1 MRDLAFVGF
10 LAALIAL
17 GFRRPFMFV
26 LAYAYVDIVSP
37 QRLSYYLLNSIPI
50 SMIVAVLAV
59 AGWVIGENKRGV
71 RVPVRQWLI
80 LLLLI
85 YTYFTTVHADFPVE
99 AQFKWDWASRSLIWA
114 FSLPL
119 ALTTRLRI
127 EAYLLIMILSVS
139 AIIIVGGVKTAISGG
154 GYGTLVMFVDNNSG
168 LFESSTIS
176 TVAITIIPVI
186 LWLTKHGT
194 IFPPDWRVKA
204 FAYALIFACLLIPV
218 GTAARTGVV
227 CIAFLGVLMLRY
239 TKRRVLYLALVGVAG
254 LAVIPLLPQSF
265 TNRTATISGYQADES
280 ASTRL
285 AIWAWTIDYA
295 QENPLGGGF
304 EAYRQNKLKIQTVSI
319 QTDGTV
325 QNAQTTQIEDAGRAY
340 HSSYFE
346 MLGEQGFPGLI
357 LFLLIHGIGIWRME
371 VLRRRYKDS
380 EADPW
385 LSPLATALQSGH
397 LIYLVGSLFVGIAY
411 QPFVYMLVGTQIGLD
426 TLVRRREW
434 EGRKQPFVKRK
445 PVTPGAAELQP
456 SS

>member
-10 LAALIAL
+10 LAALLAF
-17 GFRRPFMFV
+17 GFRKPFMFV

-50 SMIVAVLAV
+50 SMIVASLAV
-59 AGWVIGENKRGV
+59 AGWALFEDKKGT
-71 RVPVRQWLI
+71 RVPLRQWLI
-80 LLLLI
+80 LLLLV
-85 YTYFTTVHADFPVE
+85 YVYFTTANADFPLE
-99 AQFKWDWASRSLIWA
+99 AKDKWDWASKSLIWA
-114 FSLPL
+114 FFLPL

-127 EAYLLIMILSVS
+127 EAYLLVMILSAS
-139 AIIIVGGVKTAISGG
+139 AIIIVGGIKTAISGG

-186 LWLTKHGT
+186 LWLAKHGT
-194 IFPPDWRVKA
+194 IFRPDWRVKG

-218 GTAARTGVV
+218 GTAARTGVI
-227 CIAFLGVLMLRY
+227 CIAALGILMLRY
-239 TKRRVLYLALVGVAG
+239 TKRRVLYLGLVGLAG

-265 TNRTATISGYQADES
+265 TSRTATISGYQADES

-295 QENPLGGGF
+295 NEHPLGGGF
-304 EAYRQNKLKIQTVSI
+304 EAYRQNKLLVPTIKIEMEGGVPRAEMI
-319 QTDGTV
+319 V
-325 QNAQTTQIEDAGRAY
+325 IEDKGRAY

-346 MLGEQGFPGLI
+346 MLGEQGYPGLI
-357 LFLLIHGIGIWRME
+357 LFLLIHGIGIFRME

-380 EADPW
+380 EEDPW

-397 LIYLVGSLFVGIAY
+397 LVYLVGSLFVGIAY

-426 TLVRRREW
+426 ALVRRRER
-434 EGRKQPFVKRK
+434 EGRKQPFVKPK
-445 PVTPGAAELQP
+445 AAPPAEPELQP
-456 SS
+456 S